1 MLNCLIRTLVIYVSI
16 ICVMRILGKRQIGD
30 LQPAELVITILLSD
44 IFSIPLQEPDLPML
58 NMLIPVCLL
67 VGLELTVSFVTLKSS
82 KVRKLFQGKYIP
94 VIENGT
100 LNQKNLKLIRF
111 TVEDLMEELRKKDV
125 FDISEVEYAVVE
137 TDGSLSVLKK
147 QDGIP
152 SILVVA
158 DGRILTENA
167 GELSLGKAE
176 IEAVLK
182 EKGYATESV
191 FVLTADRDKNY
202 TLIKSEE
209 KK

>member
-1 MLNCLIRTLVIYVSI
+1 MLNCLIKTLVIYVSV

-58 NMLIPVCLL
+58 NMIIPVFLL

-152 SILVVA
+152 SILIVA

-167 GELSLGKAE
+167 GELALGKAE
-176 IEAVLK
+176 IEAVLR

>member
-1 MLNCLIRTLVIYVSI
+1 
-16 ICVMRILGKRQIGD
+16 
-30 LQPAELVITILLSD
+30 
-44 IFSIPLQEPDLPML
+44 
-58 NMLIPVCLL
+58 
-67 VGLELTVSFVTLKSS
+67 
-82 KVRKLFQGKYIP
+82 
-94 VIENGT
+94 
-100 LNQKNLKLIRF
+100 
-111 TVEDLMEELRKKDV
+111 MEELRKKDV

>member
-1 MLNCLIRTLVIYVSI
+1 MLNCLIKTLVIYVSV

-58 NMLIPVCLL
+58 NMIIPVFLL
-67 VGLELTVSFVTLKSS
+67 VGLELIVSFVTLKSS